1 MKLTD
6 TACKNAKP
14 KAKPYKLADG
24 GGMYLEVM
32 PNGSKYWRMK
42 YRFMGKENRLA
53 LGVYPVTSLA
63 EARNRRLD
71 AQKLLDNGVDPS
83 AFKKGERQQ
92 AVAESKNTFEAV
104 ARAWHTQNLSGWKS
118 NTASYSLRRLEAD
131 IFPQFGHVPIKQV
144 TAQHV
149 IAAIRLI
156 EARNAHEVA
165 RRMKQMCGQV
175 FRYAIVEGLTE
186 TNPVVTFESKDALK
200 PYAKGHYAAFD
211 ARELPTFMQ
220 KLERNDARLY
230 VHTRLAMKLLALT
243 FVRTSE
249 LIQATWDEFQFED
262 KQWVIP
268 KERMKMRREHLVPLC
283 KQSLEILEELQK
295 YRAPRP
301 AHATWPDYVFP
312 SQINPRKCMSN
323 NTILKAL
330 ERMGYKGDMT
340 GHGFRS
346 LAMSTIKEKLGYRHE
361 VVDRQ
366 LAHAP
371 ANKIDAAYDR
381 AKWLDERKVM
391 MQAWGDYLD
400 KQTVGGVVVTFA
412 KVAS

>member
-1 MKLTD
+1 MALSDKTVQ
-6 TACKNAKP
+6 AAKP
-14 KAKPYKLADG
+14 KDKPYKLGDDG
-24 GGMYLEVM
+24 GLFLLVSPAGGKLW
-32 PNGSKYWRMK
+32 KLK
-42 YRFMGKENRLA
+42 YRYHGKEKKLS
-53 LGVYPVTSLA
+53 LGAYPAISLSD
-63 EARNRRLD
+63 ARERTRD
-71 AQKLLDNGVDPS
+71 ARKLLANDTDPS
-83 AFKKGERQQ
+83 AYKQQVKSERLVQD
-92 AVAESKNTFEAV
+92 KNTFEAI
-104 ARAWHTQNLSGWKS
+104 ARAWHAQNLSGWKS

-131 IFPQFGHVPIKQV
+131 IFPQFGNVPIKQV

-211 ARELPTFMQ
+211 ARELPAFMQ

-230 VHTRLAMKLLALT
+230 AHTRLAMKLLALT

-249 LIQATWDEFQFED
+249 LIQATWDEFHLDE

-268 KERMKMRREHLVPLC
+268 KERMKMGREHLVPLC
-283 KQSLEILEELQK
+283 KQALEILEDLKK

-366 LAHAP
+366 LAHAHG
-371 ANKIDAAYDR
+371 NKVDAAYDR
-381 AKWLDERKVM
+381 AKFLDERKVM

-400 KQTVGGVVVTFA
+400 KQATGGKALYFRH
-412 KVAS
+412 